1 MGNVMGGS
9 AYAMSK
15 QISEGYILVTE
26 RTFQRMKPQEMDK
39 LSFQMEKLLREVRAE
54 QPDLQDTKALQKRNR
69 KMSRIRS
76 ALMMLRSYR
85 ARRKR

>member
-1 MGNVMGGS
+1 
-9 AYAMSK
+9 
-15 QISEGYILVTE
+15 
-26 RTFQRMKPQEMDK
+26 MDK

>member
-1 MGNVMGGS
+1 MGNYMGGS

-15 QISEGYILVTE
+15 QISEGHILVTE

-39 LSFQMEKLLREVRAE
+39 LGFQMEKLLREVRAE

-69 KMSRIRS
+69 KMSRVRK